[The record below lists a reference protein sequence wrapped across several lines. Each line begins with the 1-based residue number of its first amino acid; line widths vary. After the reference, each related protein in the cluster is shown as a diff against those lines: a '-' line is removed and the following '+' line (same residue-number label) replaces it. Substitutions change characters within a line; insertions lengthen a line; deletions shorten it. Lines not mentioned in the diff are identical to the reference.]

1 MSEESERLLTLKPSA
16 GNASQTLNV
25 LAAFEK
31 APAASCAS
39 NKSVEVSCQSFS
51 KNSYFP
57 HSLHGLIFDFSS
69 QRAGGLRM
77 GPPG

>member
-1 MSEESERLLTLKPSA
+1 MSEDGGDRILTLKPSA

-31 APAASCAS
+31 APAASCSS

-51 KNSYFP
+51 TDEFKNY
-57 HSLHGLIFDFSS
+57 L
-69 QRAGGLRM
+69 
-77 GPPG
+77 

>member
-51 KNSYFP
+51 KNLKFVA
-57 HSLHGLIFDFSS
+57 SS
-69 QRAGGLRM
+69 SGNNS
-77 GPPG
+77 

>member
-1 MSEESERLLTLKPSA
+1 MVFSDAVFTNFTPMSEDGGERLLTLKPSA

-51 KNSYFP
+51 TKTMISKF
-57 HSLHGLIFDFSS
+57 LQAF
-69 QRAGGLRM
+69 
-77 GPPG
+77 

>member
-51 KNSYFP
+51 KNSNQM
-57 HSLHGLIFDFSS
+57 HVIEGLILDFSS
-69 QRAGGLRM
+69 QPVGGLRM
-77 GPPG
+77 GPLA

>member
-51 KNSYFP
+51 TNSYFP
-57 HSLHGLIFDFSS
+57 HPLQRLILDSL
-69 QRAGGLRM
+69 QRAGGLKM